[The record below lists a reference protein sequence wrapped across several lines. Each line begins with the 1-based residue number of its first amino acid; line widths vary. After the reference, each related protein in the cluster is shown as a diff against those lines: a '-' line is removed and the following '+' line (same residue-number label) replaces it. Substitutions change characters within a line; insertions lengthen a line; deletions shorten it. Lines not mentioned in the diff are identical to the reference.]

1 MKVGAILISS
11 ILIVEKV
18 VFEKKLAKHALKNF
32 IRSNKYI
39 GSKDRKLLYE
49 ITFNILKKYH
59 GLLNVC
65 RIHKIEISIR
75 NLVLLNF
82 CYKELSQVEYQL
94 L

>member
-1 MKVGAILISS
+1 MKVGAILITS

-49 ITFNILKKYH
+49 ITFNILK
-59 GLLNVC
+59 NIMAC
-65 RIHKIEISIR
+65 
-75 NLVLLNF
+75 
-82 CYKELSQVEYQL
+82 
-94 L
+94 